1 MKCIHCQ
8 SAFRLF
14 IFLYRSCF
22 ILSPLDMLLDVIVE
36 VSVELSF
43 FLAGKEL
50 LVSFVFVGAG
60 DGRCSATGVIVGIVW
75 RLINVGWVCS
85 IFR

>member
-1 MKCIHCQ
+1 MFFDC
-8 SAFRLF
+8 
-14 IFLYRSCF
+14 SCF

-50 LVSFVFVGAG
+50 SVSFVFVGAG
-60 DGRCSATGVIVGIVW
+60 DGRFNTLGVIVGIVW
-75 RLINVGWVCS
+75 RLIIVGWVCS
-85 IFR
+85 ILR

>member
-1 MKCIHCQ
+1 MFFDC
-8 SAFRLF
+8 
-14 IFLYRSCF
+14 SCF

-50 LVSFVFVGAG
+50 SVSFVLFVGAG
-60 DGRCSATGVIVGIVW
+60 DGRCSAKGVIVGIVW
-75 RLINVGWVCS
+75 RLIIVGWVCS
-85 IFR
+85 ILR